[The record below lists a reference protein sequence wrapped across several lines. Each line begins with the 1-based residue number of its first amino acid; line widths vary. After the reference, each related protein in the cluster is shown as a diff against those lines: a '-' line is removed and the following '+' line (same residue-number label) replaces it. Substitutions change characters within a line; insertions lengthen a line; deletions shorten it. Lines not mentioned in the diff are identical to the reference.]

1 VIGNLMNA
9 RNPKTHHDWDEDD
22 SASFSDMAE
31 VFVPDRAFQ
40 FDTICRLLG
49 SAMEGRVLDLCC
61 GDGALGAALLSHMP
75 SIHLLAYDRSAE
87 MLARCR
93 ARLAQFGA
101 RFETR
106 RIAIEDGAW
115 RAELHDLSAVVSS
128 LAVHHLDGEQKRIL
142 YGDMYR
148 ALRPGGQ
155 IVIADL
161 VAPVAKRAREYA
173 AWAWNEAVRRAS
185 AAQPSAWQIF
195 HDDGWNFFEA
205 ADDPDSID
213 KPSAIGEHL
222 RWLEAAG
229 FAQVDV
235 YWMNAGHAIYGA
247 TRPSAG

>member
-1 VIGNLMNA
+1 
-9 RNPKTHHDWDEDD
+9 
-22 SASFSDMAE
+22 
-31 VFVPDRAFQ
+31 
-40 FDTICRLLG
+40 
-49 SAMEGRVLDLCC
+49 
-61 GDGALGAALLSHMP
+61 
-75 SIHLLAYDRSAE
+75 LLAYDRSAE

-106 RIAIEDGAW
+106 RIAIENGAW
-115 RAELHDLSAVVSS
+115 RAELRDLSAVVSS

-142 YGDMYR
+142 YADMYR

-173 AWAWNEAVRRAS
+173 AWAWNEAVRRA
-185 AAQPSAWQIF
+185 AATQPSAWEIF
-195 HDDGWNFFEA
+195 RDEGWNFFEA
-205 ADDPDSID
+205 GDVPDSVD
-213 KPSAIGEHL
+213 KPSPIGEHL

-229 FAQVDV
+229 FSEVDV

-247 TRPSAG
+247 TRPAEG